1 MNRVVQLDAG
11 QWGKVKI
18 DFSDEPAPQPMTVD
32 HTHDCWE
39 LFCWLGSRMTY
50 HLNGKSLRVPH
61 CAVIPVPPNVSH
73 RTEYSADELRW
84 KLDIIFEDRFF
95 DIFPTE
101 VISSQVRNALRNG
114 MLTVPVKWANTLRQV
129 VADSLLIPE
138 PGDSLAISKAA
149 FSVAAILTGIA
160 QAAAENTGQTATV
173 GMRQSH
179 VAAATAIIDK
189 EFASNISLQAL
200 ADRLHLTKTY
210 ICHIFRDILGMT
222 VSEYTHSRR
231 IQAARAML
239 LETDLNVAEVAER
252 VGFGSVNY
260 FTKCFQAEEGVT
272 PSRYRV
278 ILRGR
283 K

>member
-1 MNRVVQLDAG
+1 MYRNITIDAG
-11 QWGKVKI
+11 RWGKLTV
-18 DFSDEPAPQPMTVD
+18 DFSDDPQFSQMRT
-32 HTHDCWE
+32 THAHEDWE
-39 LFCWLGSRMTY
+39 VFCWLGSRMTY